1 MSVIKVDFLKAY
13 DLGGAMFWALDL
25 DDFSGSFCG
34 LGKYPLI
41 NSVKNQLN
49 SDLDP
54 SLFTSSRPIGIIP
67 FQIIKNFK
75 LNSLLFCYLK

>member
-1 MSVIKVDFLKAY
+1 MKAY
-13 DLGGAMFWALDL
+13 ELGGAMFWALDL

-49 SDLDP
+49 TDLN
-54 SLFTSSRPIGIIP
+54 SSSFTTSRPIGIINI
-67 FQIIKNFK
+67 QIIK
-75 LNSLLFCYLK
+75 